1 MIICY
6 SSPDDIFI
14 YLFQIIII
22 LYIQWQ
28 FEYSPPHSEIQ
39 TAISKSKRKYMK
51 YEFLNK
57 SSFIKINNLQ
67 ISKYKKFEYSIE
79 KLSLGKRAQ
88 SKYIRRI
95 ISSLINYKPKNK
107 NNIFYNNINSSEIYS
122 KEWWLI

>member
-1 MIICY
+1 
-6 SSPDDIFI
+6 
-14 YLFQIIII
+14 
-22 LYIQWQ
+22 
-28 FEYSPPHSEIQ
+28 
-39 TAISKSKRKYMK
+39 MK

-57 SSFIKINNLQ
+57 FSYIKVNNLQ

-79 KLSLGKRAQ
+79 KLNLGKRAQ

>member
-1 MIICY
+1 
-6 SSPDDIFI
+6 
-14 YLFQIIII
+14 
-22 LYIQWQ
+22 
-28 FEYSPPHSEIQ
+28 
-39 TAISKSKRKYMK
+39 MK

-95 ISSLINYKPKNK
+95 ISFLINYKPKNK

>member
-1 MIICY
+1 
-6 SSPDDIFI
+6 
-14 YLFQIIII
+14 
-22 LYIQWQ
+22 
-28 FEYSPPHSEIQ
+28 
-39 TAISKSKRKYMK
+39 MK

-88 SKYIRRI
+88 SKYIWRI
-95 ISSLINYKPKNK
+95 ISSLINYKTKNK

>member
-1 MIICY
+1 
-6 SSPDDIFI
+6 
-14 YLFQIIII
+14 
-22 LYIQWQ
+22 
-28 FEYSPPHSEIQ
+28 
-39 TAISKSKRKYMK
+39 MK

-57 SSFIKINNLQ
+57 FSYIKVNNLQ

>member
-1 MIICY
+1 
-6 SSPDDIFI
+6 
-14 YLFQIIII
+14 
-22 LYIQWQ
+22 
-28 FEYSPPHSEIQ
+28 
-39 TAISKSKRKYMK
+39 MK

-95 ISSLINYKPKNK
+95 ISSLINYKTKNK